1 MNIECFHRVL
11 KEKIICRLKV
21 KSVYNCLC
29 YLEKNLTMKENDIQ
43 KKLLRTKRT
52 NKLKVLRINHKKF
65 ETEPKCVIKPLSFNS
80 WDIKSFTDEKI
91 YIVLKT
97 ELKECSM
104 YADEV
109 TYSLPCTICKT
120 CFHDFICSCPD
131 HSIRNN
137 MCKHIH
143 AVCMYNLN
151 NEQNINLDT
160 DIGKNNIEMAQNQQQ
175 VQHLEDDIQTH
186 QDDGKSK
193 CVKK

>member
-1 MNIECFHRVL
+1 
-11 KEKIICRLKV
+11 
-21 KSVYNCLC
+21 
-29 YLEKNLTMKENDIQ
+29 MKENDIQ